1 MPPGQKRPRRNFEQV
16 FVVPPGPI
24 APRLVDDLPEAC
36 PARPSPARTRIRI
49 AHVNALRT
57 DCFRGRKI
65 NPSDAFA
72 GQNAGVTQVGE
83 RVWLVSF
90 NAVRSRLLR
99 GRNHPGR
106 ADRESLRPESIAYV
120 LGINRHPCDRNRPD
134 SSGVPNWNEQ
144 LLRARRFGTAPR
156 CVGHSLPGSQ
166 RDARDFEWSL
176 ISSAPA
182 RSPSRSPCLRSPAAA
197 GPTEPAECHPRYR
210 RGGHAAA
217 TRDRR

>member
-1 MPPGQKRPRRNFEQV
+1 VRGSYHPDRLSRGRHHPARRGGVPADTVAPLITDKQAQLRRPGAPVRPACAANGQHRSPSAATAAHGRPSCVMPPGQKRPRRNFEQV

-106 ADRESLRPESIAYV
+106 ADRESLRRKYCLCP
-120 LGINRHPCDRNRPD
+120 RNKP
-134 SSGVPNWNEQ
+134 SSM
-144 LLRARRFGTAPR
+144 
-156 CVGHSLPGSQ
+156 
-166 RDARDFEWSL
+166 
-176 ISSAPA
+176 
-182 RSPSRSPCLRSPAAA
+182 
-197 GPTEPAECHPRYR
+197 
-210 RGGHAAA
+210 
-217 TRDRR
+217 